1 MSAWG
6 RAFTYLEGDSDM
18 AVIPDR
24 VLDILAEPRSVK
36 MVGTVDNSGVPNV
49 VIISTVS
56 VLNPETIA
64 FADICLG
71 KTRRNLQQNGKITV
85 AVIGSAKETY
95 QIECRFVHFE
105 DRTHLYELWRNAVWN
120 RMKMELKGVAVAGVV
135 NVRRT
140 EL

>member
-1 MSAWG
+1 
-6 RAFTYLEGDSDM
+6 M
-18 AVIPDR
+18 AAIPDR

-36 MVGTVDNSGVPNV
+36 MVGTVDNRGVPNV
-49 VIISTVS
+49 VIISTIS

-71 KTRRNLQQNGKITV
+71 KTKKNLQQNGKITV
-85 AVIGSAKETY
+85 AVIGNEKEAY

-105 DRTHLYELWRNAVWN
+105 DRTPLYDLWRNAVWN
-120 RMKMELKGVAVAGVV
+120 RMMMELKGVAVAGVV
-135 NVRRT
+135 NVRGA

>member
-1 MSAWG
+1 
-6 RAFTYLEGDSDM
+6 M
-18 AVIPDR
+18 AAIPDR

-36 MVGTVDNSGVPNV
+36 MVGTVNNSGVPNV

-71 KTRRNLQQNGKITV
+71 KTKRNLQQNGKITV
-85 AVIGSAKETY
+85 AVIGSEKEAY
-95 QIECRFVHFE
+95 QIRCRFVHFE
-105 DRTHLYELWRNAVWN
+105 DRTPLYDLWRNAVWN

-135 NVRRT
+135 NVCRV

>member
-1 MSAWG
+1 MSVWG
-6 RAFTYLEGDSDM
+6 QAFTYPEGDFNM
-18 AVIPDR
+18 AAIPDR

-49 VIISTVS
+49 VIISTLS

-85 AVIGSAKETY
+85 AVIGSEKEAY

-105 DRTHLYELWRNAVWN
+105 DSTSLYDLWRNAVWN

-135 NVRRT
+135 SVRRA

>member
-1 MSAWG
+1 
-6 RAFTYLEGDSDM
+6 M
-18 AVIPDR
+18 AAIPDR

-36 MVGTVDNSGVPNV
+36 MVGTVNNSGVPNV

-71 KTRRNLQQNGKITV
+71 KTKRNLQQNGKITV
-85 AVIGSAKETY
+85 AVIGSEKETY
-95 QIECRFVHFE
+95 QIRCRFVHFE
-105 DRTHLYELWRNAVWN
+105 DRTPLYDLWRNAVWN

-135 NVRRT
+135 NVRRV

>member
-1 MSAWG
+1 
-6 RAFTYLEGDSDM
+6 M
-18 AVIPDR
+18 AAIPDR
-24 VLDILAEPRSVK
+24 VLDVLAEPRSVK
-36 MVGTVDNSGVPNV
+36 MVGTVDNRGMPNV

-71 KTRRNLQQNGKITV
+71 KTRRNLQQNGNITV
-85 AVIGSAKETY
+85 AVIGGEKEAY

-105 DRTHLYELWRNAVWN
+105 DRTPLYDLWRNAVWN
-120 RMKMELKGVAVAGVV
+120 RMKMDIKGVAVAGVV
-135 NVRRT
+135 NVRRA